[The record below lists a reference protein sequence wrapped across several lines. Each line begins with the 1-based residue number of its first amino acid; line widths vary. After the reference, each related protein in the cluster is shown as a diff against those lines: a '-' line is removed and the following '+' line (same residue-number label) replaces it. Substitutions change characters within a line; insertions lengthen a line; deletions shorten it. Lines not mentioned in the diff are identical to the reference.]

1 MSEQEFT
8 ISELSRRTDFA
19 IDTLRFYEKKGLLPK
34 AKRNASGYRIYA
46 VEDENRL
53 HFIRRA
59 KAMGFSL
66 EEVMDLL
73 RLSGADDAVAG
84 PIREMIRQKIND
96 YRMQIRE
103 AEEALKILEPL
114 ALSCPGGVT
123 PTDQCPIVRF
133 LEQDEAC
140 TGKS

>member
-1 MSEQEFT
+1 MKKQEFT

-19 IDTLRFYEKKGLLPK
+19 VDTLRFYEKKGLLPR
-34 AKRNASGYRIYA
+34 ARRNASGYRVYSR
-46 VEDENRL
+46 EDENRL

-84 PIREMIRQKIND
+84 PIREMIRQKIDD
-96 YRMQIRE
+96 YRIQIRE

-114 ALSCPGGVT
+114 ASSCPGGVT

-133 LEQDEAC
+133 LEQDEVC
-140 TGKS
+140 IKKD